1 MTVLKVGALQLA
13 LNKSNNLDY
22 VINSIENF
30 CRANKS
36 LELVILS
43 ELAVGGPG
51 ANNTDYRLD
60 KFISTFS
67 DLAKKLDIWLIPGT
81 FYEQDGDSVFNT
93 APVFNSNGELVT
105 KARKLYPW
113 LPYEINVDSGNDIC
127 IFDIPGK
134 GIIGVHICYDLWF
147 PETSR
152 ALAIAGAEL
161 IINPTLTP
169 TKDREIETLMVRT
182 TAAQQQAY
190 YIDVNSCG
198 DQGCGLSIAA
208 DPEGNI
214 LHKSSDQEDLFTIDV
229 DFDVSHNSRVK
240 GYMNL
245 GQNLKSYRDNSFDE
259 LSSLSKNDAY
269 LNNLGELKDFNKEK

>member
-22 VINSIENF
+22 VINSIEKF
-30 CRANKS
+30 CRDNKS

-51 ANNTDYRLD
+51 AKNTDYSLD
-60 KFISTFS
+60 KYISTFS

-113 LPYEINVDSGNDIC
+113 LPYEINVDSGDDIC

-245 GQNLKSYRDNSFDE
+245 GQNLKSYRDNSFNE
-259 LSSLSKNDAY
+259 LCSLSKNDDY